1 MGLENENTLI
11 LKQLLQHVKF
21 LEYKLN
27 LIMENLPLLSN
38 DDKEKAETV
47 LSRWTNYKNNK

>member
-1 MGLENENTLI
+1 MSLESDNNLI
-11 LKQLLQHVKF
+11 LKQLLQNMKF

-38 DDKEKAETV
+38 DDKEKSDTV
-47 LSRWTNYKNNK
+47 LSRWINYKNNK